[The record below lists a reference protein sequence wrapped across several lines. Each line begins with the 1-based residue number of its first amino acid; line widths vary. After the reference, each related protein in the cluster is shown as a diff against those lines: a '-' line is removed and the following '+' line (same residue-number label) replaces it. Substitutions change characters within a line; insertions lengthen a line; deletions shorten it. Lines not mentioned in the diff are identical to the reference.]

1 MLDTLAVATD
11 LKSAGF
17 SKAQAEGM
25 AQTLNKMSG
34 DLATKQDLDNTKRDL
49 LRDLKLWIGGA
60 LVAAVTVI
68 GALVALIV
76 NLSKLTG

>member
-1 MLDTLAVATD
+1 MIDTLAVATD
-11 LKSAGF
+11 LKTAGF
-17 SKAQAEGM
+17 TKTQAVGM

-60 LVAAVTVI
+60 LVAAVTVM

>member
-1 MLDTLAVATD
+1 MLDTLAIATD
-11 LKSAGF
+11 LKSSGF
-17 SKAQAEGM
+17 SKDQAEGM
-25 AQTLNKMSG
+25 ARTLNTLSG
-34 DLATKQDLDNTKRDL
+34 DLVTKQDLDSTKRDL

-60 LVAAVTVI
+60 LVAAVTVM